1 MGGLRVKLKN
11 LNYILKTTVNFKKP
25 YAVSTMTNAI
35 GSLKDESEVGD
46 QLKVIRAT

>member
-25 YAVSTMTNAI
+25 YAVEYHDY
-35 GSLKDESEVGD
+35 LKDESEVGD